1 MKVLLENDSIQ
12 LTTFDENDI
21 DSFYQY
27 KSNPVIQRYQGW
39 RPKTR
44 EEVISFLTNLPPF
57 DATLGGN
64 DIWYQFAIRE
74 KSNLND
80 KGEGKLVGDIGIHI
94 LEDTKK
100 LDKPAIE
107 NEDTDV
113 DGSVELGIT
122 LDPSSQGKGYA
133 KEAFQ
138 LVIAYLF
145 EKLGKKRIICSV
157 DPRNSASIHLLERL
171 GFQKYK
177 LIEEAYELH
186 GEIVDD
192 LIYHLNNKVLTDL

>member
-1 MKVLLENDSIQ
+1 MNVLLENGRLL
-12 LTTFDENDI
+12 LTTFEDNDI
-21 DSFYQY
+21 DKFYQY
-27 KSNPVIQRYQGW
+27 KSNPLIQRYQGW

-44 EEVISFLTNLPPF
+44 EEAISFLTNLPQF
-57 DATLGGN
+57 DATLSGN
-64 DIWYQFAIRE
+64 DLWYQFAIRE

-80 KGEGKLVGDIGIHI
+80 KGEGKLLGDIGIHI
-94 LEDTKK
+94 LEDFSR
-100 LDKPAIE
+100 KPESLVSESIE
-107 NEDTDV
+107 DEV

-133 KEAFQ
+133 KEVFH

-157 DPRNSASIHLLERL
+157 DPRNTASIHLLERV
-171 GFQKYK
+171 GFHKYK
-177 LIEEAYELH
+177 LIEKAYELH

-192 LIYHLNNKVLTDL
+192 MIYHLNNEVKN